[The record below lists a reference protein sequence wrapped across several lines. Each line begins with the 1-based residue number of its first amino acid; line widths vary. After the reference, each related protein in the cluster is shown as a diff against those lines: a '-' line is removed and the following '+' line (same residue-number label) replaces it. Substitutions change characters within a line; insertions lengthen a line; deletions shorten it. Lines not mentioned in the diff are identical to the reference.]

1 MDWQTRSFGY
11 WLRRHRKAL
20 DLTQAGLAELAS
32 CSPAAIKKIEGD
44 ERRPSRALAQR
55 LAQHLG
61 IAPTEQAAFLEAARQ
76 PGPGWRP
83 DDTALVQLAASSAER
98 LAAPAALLLPV
109 TPLVGRDAQYQS
121 LIALMDTASS
131 GGHVVLL
138 HGEAGIGKS
147 RLLQEALAH
156 AQRQGLPTLTT
167 NCYEIERSIAYQPVM
182 DLASQAALAVAPARL
197 RSIAP
202 MLLAEIAALV
212 PAITA
217 RLPALPALSSD
228 FPEARQARLFQ
239 ALLQLFDALALP
251 CPLVLALDN
260 IQWTDDA
267 SLRFVH
273 FLARQAARHPI
284 LLICAFRDDE
294 IDAAPRLAPWVDSL
308 RHEPHL
314 RTLALPRLA
323 LADVKKLLKGM
334 EQAPRL
340 PGLADRLHRDSEGN
354 PFFIWSL
361 LHALGE
367 HAGAAA
373 EGGRLPLPDDLRDS
387 VRARLARVPQE
398 ERALLE
404 RAAVLAR
411 RFHFETL
418 QALSDLGEPEFLQAL
433 EALERRCLLRAEA
446 DGGHY
451 DFSHDKVREVVY
463 RDIPA
468 ARRALLHRAVA
479 QQLEAHDAGDAH
491 DRHAR
496 LAEHYERG
504 QVWPQALHY
513 LCAAAEQ
520 SQKLFAMGEAMRWLD
535 RAVALL
541 ESRPELAPAGQLQAL
556 LAQRGAARAQAG
568 AIEGAVADFQR
579 VIASARA
586 QVGQGGQERERDLL
600 IQLGMAYRRA
610 DAYESATACLEDAL
624 TASRATHDERHVAN
638 SLYHLGTV
646 AWSNGR
652 NDLAIARHQEAVD
665 ICERLQLRDLAAVQ
679 AFHGRGEAYFAA
691 GEPLAAI
698 GCYGRSLEMARA
710 IDDRSYESENRMMIG
725 WACNGE
731 AGIADYPRGLCEFD
745 ASMDIAHAAD
755 LQWHLGPIRVG
766 RAYILAALG
775 RYGEAGSE
783 LAATLPMLESLALVR
798 YQMMAHDA
806 QGCVLLDLEQPVL
819 ALAHFDRGLALAR
832 GSGVRYWVE
841 RLQAGRVLAQ
851 LRMGAPVEAA
861 PLAEAQRDVRGR
873 SEVWLALRCLV
884 ALAEAAAAS
893 GDGETCVAHSC
904 ELLKLA
910 EAGSLREQAAQAQ
923 RLRGVGLALERD
935 VVGARDAFRQ
945 ALAQATA
952 IGRVRLMWDARCA
965 LAQPADR
972 GGDPEQ
978 AEAHAAAARA
988 LAAAMIRSLGDSAV
1002 VAGAPLVQAAA
1013 CQQAA
1018 AGAPAGRALS

>member
-1 MDWQTRSFGY
+1 MDERSNSFGY
-11 WLRRHRKAL
+11 WLRRRRKAL
-20 DLTQAGLAELAS
+20 DLTQAALAERVS
-32 CSPAAIKKIEGD
+32 CSPAAIKKIESE

-55 LAQHLG
+55 LAQQLG
-61 IAPTEQAAFLEAARQ
+61 IAPTAQAAFLEAARQ
-76 PGPGWRP
+76 PGPDWRQ
-83 DDTALVQLAASSAER
+83 DDAALVQLAASRVER
-98 LAAPAALLLPV
+98 RAAPAALLLPG

-121 LIALMDTASS
+121 LVDLMDSAGSS
-131 GGHVVLL
+131 GHVVLL

-147 RLLQEALAH
+147 RMLQEALAH
-156 AQRQGLPTLTT
+156 AQRRGLPTLAT

-182 DLASQAALAVAPARL
+182 DLASQAVAAVAQTRL

-202 MLLAEIAALV
+202 VLLAEIAALV
-212 PAITA
+212 PGITA
-217 RLPALPALSSD
+217 CLPALPALSSD

-239 ALLQLFDALALP
+239 ALLQLFDVLALP
-251 CPLVLALDN
+251 HPLVMALDN

-273 FLARQAARHPI
+273 FLARQAASHP
-284 LLICAFRDDE
+284 LLLLCAFRDDE

-323 LADVKKLLKGM
+323 LADVQQLLERM
-334 EQAPRL
+334 DQAPPL

-354 PFFIWSL
+354 PFFVWSL

-373 EGGRLPLPDDLRDS
+373 DDGRLPLPDELRDS

-418 QALSDLGEPEFLQAL
+418 QALSDLSEARFLQAL

-468 ARRALLHRAVA
+468 ARRALLHRTVA
-479 QQLEAHDAGDAH
+479 QQLEAHDSGDAH

-504 QVWPQALHY
+504 QVWPKALHY
-513 LCAAAEQ
+513 LRAAAEQ

-541 ESRPELAPAGQLQAL
+541 ESHPEAASAGQLHAL

-568 AIEGAVADFQR
+568 ATEGAVADFQR
-579 VIASARA
+579 VISSASA
-586 QVGQGGQERERDLL
+586 QGGPERERDLL

-610 DAYESATACLEDAL
+610 DAYERATACLEDAL
-624 TASRATHDERHVAN
+624 AASRATQDERHVAD

-652 NDLAIARHQEAVD
+652 NDLAIARHEEAVA
-665 ICERLQLRDLAAVQ
+665 ICERLGLRDLAAVQ

-691 GEPLAAI
+691 AEPLAAI
-698 GCYGRSLEMARA
+698 SCYGRSLDLARA
-710 IDDRSYESENRMMIG
+710 IDDRSYESENRMMVG

-731 AGIADYPRGLCEFD
+731 AGIADYQRGLCEFD
-745 ASMDIAHAAD
+745 ASMDIARAAD
-755 LQWHLGPIRVG
+755 LQWHLGPIRIG
-766 RAYILAALG
+766 RAYLLAALG

-783 LAATLPMLESLALVR
+783 LVATLPMLETLALVR

-806 QGCVLLDLEQPVL
+806 LGCILLDLEQPAL
-819 ALAHFDRGLALAR
+819 ALAHFDRGLALAG

-841 RLQAGRVLAQ
+841 RLQAGRVLAL
-851 LRMGAPVEAA
+851 LRTGATVDPA
-861 PLAEAQRDVRGR
+861 PLAEAQRDLRGR
-873 SEVWLALRCLV
+873 CEVWLALRCLV
-884 ALAEAAAAS
+884 ALAEVAAANGA
-893 GDGETCVAHSC
+893 GRECLAHAC

-910 EAGSLREQAAQAQ
+910 EAGGLREQAAQAQ
-923 RLRGVGLALERD
+923 RLRGVGLALEGD
-935 VVGARDAFRQ
+935 AAGARDAFRLT
-945 ALAQATA
+945 LAQATA
-952 IGRVRLMWDARCA
+952 IGRVRLMWEARCA
-965 LAQPADR
+965 LAQPAHR
-972 GGDPEQ
+972 GGDPAQ

-988 LAAAMIRSLGDSAV
+988 LAAAMVRGLGDGAL
-1002 VAGAPLVQAAA
+1002 VAGVPLMQAAA
-1013 CQQAA
+1013 CPGKTL
-1018 AGAPAGRALS
+1018 GAPAPPALS

>member
-1 MDWQTRSFGY
+1 MDERSNSFGY
-11 WLRRHRKAL
+11 WLRRRRKAL
-20 DLTQAGLAELAS
+20 DLTQAALAERVS
-32 CSPAAIKKIEGD
+32 CSPAAIKKIESE

-61 IAPTEQAAFLEAARQ
+61 IAPTAQAAFLEAARQ
-76 PGPGWRP
+76 PGPDWRQ
-83 DDTALVQLAASSAER
+83 DDAALVQLAASRVER
-98 LAAPAALLLPV
+98 RAAPAALLLPG
-109 TPLVGRDAQYQS
+109 TPLVGRDAQFQS
-121 LIALMDTASS
+121 LVGLMDSAGSS
-131 GGHVVLL
+131 GHVVLL

-147 RLLQEALAH
+147 RMLQEALAH
-156 AQRQGLPTLTT
+156 AQRRGLPTLTT

-182 DLASQAALAVAPARL
+182 DLASQAVAAVAQERL

-202 MLLAEIAALV
+202 VLLAEIAALV
-212 PAITA
+212 PGITA

-239 ALLQLFDALALP
+239 ALLQLFDVLAQP
-251 CPLVLALDN
+251 QPLVMALDN

-273 FLARQAARHPI
+273 FLARQAASHPM

-294 IDAAPRLAPWVDSL
+294 IDAAPQLAPWVDSL

-314 RTLALPRLA
+314 RMLALPRLA
-323 LADVKKLLKGM
+323 LADVQQLLEGM
-334 EQAPRL
+334 DQAPPL
-340 PGLADRLHRDSEGN
+340 SGLADRLHRDSEGN
-354 PFFIWSL
+354 PFFVWSL

-373 EGGRLPLPDDLRDS
+373 DDGRLPLPDELRDS

-398 ERALLE
+398 ERVLLE

-418 QALSDLGEPEFLQAL
+418 QTLSDLGEAPFLQAL
-433 EALERRCLLRAEA
+433 EALERRCLLRAEP

-468 ARRALLHRAVA
+468 ARRALLHRTVA
-479 QQLEAHDAGDAH
+479 QQLEANDAGDSR

-504 QVWPQALHY
+504 QVWPKALHY
-513 LCAAAEQ
+513 LRAAAEQ

-541 ESRPELAPAGQLQAL
+541 ESHPEAAPAGQLHAL

-568 AIEGAVADFQR
+568 ATEGAVADFQR

-586 QVGQGGQERERDLL
+586 QGEQERERDLL

-610 DAYESATACLEDAL
+610 DAYERATACLEDAL
-624 TASRATHDERHVAN
+624 AASRATQDERHVAD

-652 NDLAIARHQEAVD
+652 NDLAIARHEEAVA
-665 ICERLQLRDLAAVQ
+665 ICERLGLRDLAAVQ

-698 GCYGRSLEMARA
+698 GCYGRSLDLARA
-710 IDDRSYESENRMMIG
+710 IDDRSYESENRMMVG

-731 AGIADYPRGLCEFD
+731 AGIADYPRGLCELD
-745 ASMDIAHAAD
+745 ASMDIARAAD
-755 LQWHLGPIRVG
+755 LQWHLGPIRIG
-766 RAYILAALG
+766 RAYLLAALG

-783 LAATLPMLESLALVR
+783 LVATLPMLETLALVR

-806 QGCVLLDLEQPVL
+806 LGCVLLDLEQPAL
-819 ALAHFDRGLALAR
+819 ALAHFDRGLALAG

-851 LRMGAPVEAA
+851 LRTGATVDPA
-861 PLAEAQRDVRGR
+861 PLAEAQRDLRGR
-873 SEVWLALRCLV
+873 CEVWLDLRCLV
-884 ALAEAAAAS
+884 ALAEVAAS
-893 GDGETCVAHSC
+893 NGAGRACLAHAC

-910 EAGSLREQAAQAQ
+910 EAGGLREQAAQAQ
-923 RLRGVGLALERD
+923 RLRGVGLALEGD
-935 VVGARDAFRQ
+935 ADGARDAFRL

-952 IGRVRLMWDARCA
+952 IGRVRLMWEARCA
-965 LAQPADR
+965 LAQPAHC

-978 AEAHAAAARA
+978 AEAHATAARA
-988 LAAAMIRSLGDSAV
+988 LAAAMVRSLGDGPL
-1002 VAGAPLVQAAA
+1002 VAGVPLLQAAA
-1013 CQQAA
+1013 CQGKTL
-1018 AGAPAGRALS
+1018 GAHALPALS